1 MKRLARILLVAV
13 VMAVM
18 PAAAQDKHPAGHGT
32 APGQPSA
39 SRKAGSAA
47 DDLEDLKSL
56 TMDSIQQE
64 GKVRELAPGAVR
76 IAPERQQLIGVRLGK
91 AEQRTIEKVVRTVG
105 RVDYDEKRIGIV
117 SPKIG
122 GWIEELYVDFTG
134 RQVKKG
140 EPLLTIYS
148 PELVSTQE
156 EYLLAL
162 RARGGWSK
170 SPFPEVADSGAL
182 LVESAR
188 RRLKLWDITDAQ
200 IESLEK
206 SGQVQRTL
214 TLYSP
219 FSGVVLEKAATRGM
233 YIMPGATLYKL
244 ADLSVVWLIADIY
257 EYELPHIRLGQQA
270 AMRLS
275 YLPGEVFTG
284 RAIYIY
290 PYLDAQT
297 RTAKVRFE
305 FANPHGKLKPEM
317 FADVEIKIA
326 LGSRLVVA
334 EGAIIDTGT
343 RTVAIIALGSGY
355 FEPREVK
362 LGARV
367 DGWVEVLEGLKAGE
381 QVVTSANFLI
391 DSESKLKDAVGGG
404 GHNH

>member
-1 MKRLARILLVAV
+1 MTRLAWIILMSTAL
-13 VMAVM
+13 
-18 PAAAQDKHPAGHGT
+18 AALPLCAQDKHPAGHGT
-32 APGQPSA
+32 VPTAPRPPKPDA
-39 SRKAGSAA
+39 N
-47 DDLEDLKSL
+47 DLEELKSL
-56 TMDSIQQE
+56 TMDAVREE
-64 GKVRELAPGAVR
+64 GKTQELAPGTVR
-76 IAPERQQLIGVRLGK
+76 IEPERQQLIGVRLGR
-91 AEQRTIEKVVRTVG
+91 AEKRSLDKVVRTVG

-117 SPKIG
+117 SPKVG
-122 GWIEELYVDFTG
+122 GWIEDLYVDFTG

-140 EPLLTIYS
+140 EPLLTLYS

-162 RARGGWSK
+162 RARGEWSK
-170 SPFPEVADSGAL
+170 SSFPEVADSGAL

-188 RRLKLWDITDAQ
+188 RRLKLWDISDAQ
-200 IESLEK
+200 IRSLET

-219 FSGVVLEKAATRGM
+219 FSGVVLEKTATRGM
-233 YIMPGATLYKL
+233 YIMPGAALYKV

-275 YLPGEVFTG
+275 YFPGEVFTG

-290 PYLDAQT
+290 PYLDSQT

-305 FANPHGKLKPEM
+305 FPNPQGKLKPEM
-317 FADVEIKIA
+317 FADVEITVK
-326 LGSRLVVA
+326 LGARLVVA
-334 EGAIIDTGT
+334 EEAVIDTGT
-343 RTVAIIALGSGY
+343 RTVAIVSLGSGY

-362 LGARV
+362 LGARA
-367 DGWVEVLEGLKAGE
+367 DGWVEVLEGLKEGE

-404 GHNH
+404 GHHH